1 MRFVLGLLLGF
12 AIGLGGALLFTR
24 QRQTNGVEA
33 WEVPESRT
41 STPMGENHDSLSG
54 LRRAVR
60 SVQDQVQVAWQEA
73 REAAREAE
81 LDLRASYERRLRR
94 QGERAKE
101 K

>member
-1 MRFVLGLLLGF
+1 MPFTEPSALRF
-12 AIGLGGALLFTR
+12 GGALLFAR

-41 STPMGENHDSLSG
+41 STPTGENHDSLAG

-81 LDLRASYERRLRR
+81 EELRTSYERKLRR
-94 QGERAKE
+94 PGGRGKE